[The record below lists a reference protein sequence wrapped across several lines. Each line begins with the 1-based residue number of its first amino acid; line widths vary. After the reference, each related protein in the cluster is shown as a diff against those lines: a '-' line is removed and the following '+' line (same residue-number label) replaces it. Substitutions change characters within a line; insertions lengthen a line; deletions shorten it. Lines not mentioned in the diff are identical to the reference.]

1 MKAGWLGAVVVIG
14 ACGGDSGTGEP
25 VVSVPCDPVA
35 DNRGQPYACIGG
47 ALVSEAGEPVAG
59 VRVAACTLT
68 TCIMANSGADG
79 SYVIQR
85 LPVEPQR
92 VDILG
97 AAKGYMALVYYQDIV
112 PGEVARAPK
121 PLVVPTMKNQTV
133 AWGADGG
140 EVTVA
145 DGKLVMKAK
154 AGALSYPVG
163 TPDFEMVVEA
173 VAVPIADLV
182 PYDIE
187 PWKGKESKSLAFVV
201 NPFPLT
207 ATESIELTVKGTGAS
222 ANALY
227 TLYTADHL
235 TAELTEAGVLAANAA
250 GDLVLQPGATFTQ
263 LTTLVIVPN

>member
-1 MKAGWLGAVVVIG
+1 MKAGWLGVVWAIG
-14 ACGGDSGTGEP
+14 ACGGDSGGNDP
-25 VVSVPCDPVA
+25 VVSVPCDPAV
-35 DNRGQPYACIGG
+35 DGRGQPYACIGG
-47 ALVSEAGEPVAG
+47 ALVSESGEPVVG
-59 VRVAACTLT
+59 VRVAACTMT
-68 TCIMANSGADG
+68 TCIMSNSGADG
-79 SYVIQR
+79 SFVIQR

-97 AAKGYMALVYYQDIV
+97 VAKGYMALVYYQDIV
-112 PGEVARAPK
+112 PGEVARASR
-121 PLVVPTMKNQTV
+121 PLVVPTLKNETV

-140 EVTVA
+140 EVAVA
-145 DGKLVMKAK
+145 DGKLVMTAK

-163 TPDFEMVVEA
+163 TPESEMLVEA

-187 PWKGKESKSLAFVV
+187 PWKGKVSKSMAFVV

-207 ATESIELTVKGTGAS
+207 ATESIGLTVKGVGAAS
-222 ANALY
+222 NARY

-235 TAELTEAGVLAANAA
+235 TAELTEAGVLEANAA